1 MKKKSSF
8 LSIIFQ
14 ILKIKF
20 GLDSIVIAS
29 DEFPRAIRTQSKRL
43 ILCLGLALLC
53 QQFSTYSYSFEMGK
67 KLLIWKKMMDWRK
80 KNCN

>member
-1 MKKKSSF
+1 MYIFLVRRNIQKNKKNI

-43 ILCLGLALLC
+43 ILCLGLALLY
-53 QQFSTYSYSFEMGK
+53 QQFST
-67 KLLIWKKMMDWRK
+67 
-80 KNCN
+80 

>member
-1 MKKKSSF
+1 MYIFLVQRNIQCLNEKKSSF

-43 ILCLGLALLC
+43 ILCLGLALVC
-53 QQFSTYSYSFEMGK
+53 QQFST
-67 KLLIWKKMMDWRK
+67 
-80 KNCN
+80 